1 MELSAIIKRGSR
13 EHPDQPAVRCEG
25 GAQTY
30 AELYERSCRLAN
42 ALGTLGIE
50 PGERVATLGDNCLQ
64 SIEQMSG
71 LALGGFVRSSLYTH
85 NAPESNQYLLDLVE
99 ASALLIQ
106 RKHYDAIAPRL
117 GEVASLRHVL
127 VFDGNTPDD
136 AGDYEQAL
144 ADSASTDPGVPLDPD
159 AHHIIRFS
167 AGTTGKPKGI
177 LHTVSG
183 WTSVGSEMTLAMP
196 PQDASD
202 RYLAAGPLAHA
213 AGLPVWATLGAGGT
227 IVVMSAFDP
236 VRFLS
241 LVAEERCTT
250 GFLVPTMIQMVVNHP
265 DAAGADLSSLR
276 TVIYGAAP
284 ISERTL
290 EQAHSLWGKIM
301 YQMYGQSEAVPLT
314 VLPPE
319 DHVVGGTT
327 EERRR
332 LRSAGRPTANTKIRI
347 LDADGN
353 DLPPGQIGEV
363 AAKSPTAMAAI
374 WRDPE
379 ATSERILSDGSVLT
393 RDMGYLDDDGYLFLA
408 DRKEDMIISGGF
420 NIWPAELE
428 NALASHPA
436 VAEVAVVGVAH
447 DKWGET
453 PRAVVVLRD
462 GHDAGEQE
470 LIEWTRDKLGAV
482 KRVTSVDFVDEL
494 PKTPLGK
501 VLRRQVRD
509 RYREGSDQVLAG
521 A

>member
-1 MELSAIIKRGSR
+1 VELSAIIQRGAR

-25 GAQTY
+25 ATQTY
-30 AELYERSCRLAN
+30 ADLYERSCKLAN
-42 ALGTLGIE
+42 ALEALGIE

-85 NAPESNQYLLDLVE
+85 NAPESNLYLLDLVE

-106 RKHYDAIAPRL
+106 RKHYEAIAPRL
-117 GEVASLRHVL
+117 GEVAALRQVL
-127 VFDGNTPDD
+127 VFDGDASDEARDYERALATAASSDPELALAPDD
-136 AGDYEQAL
+136 D
-144 ADSASTDPGVPLDPD
+144 
-159 AHHIIRFS
+159 HIIRFS

-196 PQDASD
+196 PQNASD
-202 RYLAAGPLAHA
+202 SYLAAGPLAHA

-227 IVVMSAFDP
+227 IIVMSAFDP
-236 VRFLS
+236 GRFLS
-241 LVAEERCTT
+241 LIAEQRCTT
-250 GFLVPTMIQMVVNHP
+250 AFLVPTMIQMVVNHP
-265 DAAGADLSSLR
+265 SAPDADLSSLR
-276 TVIYGAAP
+276 AVIYGAAP

-290 EQAHSLWGKIM
+290 EQAHSVWGKIM

-319 DHVVGGTT
+319 DHVVDGSP

-332 LRSAGRPTANTKIRI
+332 LRSAGRPTPNTKIRI
-347 LDADGN
+347 LDPDGT

-363 AAKSPTAMAAI
+363 AASSPAAMAAI
-374 WRDPE
+374 WRDPQ
-379 ATSERILSDGSVLT
+379 ATSERILADGFVLT
-393 RDMGYLDDDGYLFLA
+393 RDMGYLDEDGYLFLA

-436 VAEVAVVGVAH
+436 VAEVAVVGIAH
-447 DKWGET
+447 EKWGET
-453 PRAVVVLRD
+453 PKAVVVLCD
-462 GHDAGEQE
+462 GQQADERE
-470 LIEWTRDKLGAV
+470 LIDWTRAKLGAV

-509 RYREGSDQVLAG
+509 RYREGSEQALAG

>member
-1 MELSAIIKRGSR
+1 MELSATIRAGAR
-13 EHPDQPAVRCEG
+13 EHPDQPAVRCDG
-25 GAQTY
+25 RTQTY
-30 AELYERSCRLAN
+30 AQLYERSCRLAN
-42 ALGTLGIE
+42 ALADAGIE

-71 LALGGFVRSSLYTH
+71 LAIGGFVRSSLYTH
-85 NAPESNQYLLDLVE
+85 NAPESNLYLLNLVD

-106 RKHYDAIAPRL
+106 RKHYDAIATRL
-117 GEVASLRHVL
+117 TAVATLRRIF
-127 VFDGNTPDD
+127 VFDGEAPDD
-136 AGDYEQAL
+136 ADDYERAL
-144 ADSASTDPGVPLDPD
+144 DGAASTDPEVTLGPD
-159 AHHIIRFS
+159 DHHIIRFS

-177 LHTVSG
+177 LHTVAR

-196 PQDASD
+196 PQDSSD

-236 VRFLS
+236 ARFLS
-241 LVAEERCTT
+241 LIEEQRCTT
-250 GFLVPTMIQMVVNHP
+250 AFLVPTMIQMVVNHP
-265 DAAGADLSSLR
+265 SAADADLSSLR
-276 TVIYGAAP
+276 AVIYGAAP

-290 EQAHSLWGKIM
+290 EQAHSVWGRIM

-319 DHVVGGTT
+319 DHVVDGTP
-327 EERRR
+327 EERRK
-332 LRSAGRPTANTKIRI
+332 LRSAGRPTPNTQIRI
-347 LDADGN
+347 LDPDGN
-353 DLPPGQIGEV
+353 ELPPGQIGEV
-363 AAKSPTAMAAI
+363 AASSPTAMAAI
-374 WRDPE
+374 WRDPQ
-379 ATSERILSDGSVLT
+379 ATAERILADGAVLT
-393 RDMGYLDDDGYLFLA
+393 RDMGYLDEDGYLFLA

-453 PRAVVVLRD
+453 PKAVVVLRD
-462 GHDAGEQE
+462 GQDAGEQE
-470 LIEWTRDKLGAV
+470 LVDWTRGKLGAV
-482 KRVTSVDFVDEL
+482 KRVTSVDFVEEL

-509 RYREGSDQVLAG
+509 RYREESDQVLAG